1 MLIPRALPARA
12 HTFALETC
20 RDVLAKLEWEI
31 QGLDDE
37 QEMPALAFRPFNCA
51 VTAWHLADWI
61 WKALGPRRRTWGGD
75 EEAFRHA
82 CRDLCPALKHCWLI
96 ANASKHGGLD
106 LHKRKQIST
115 EIRSEKF
122 QPPWIGQAQVTA
134 LALSRLDR
142 RDGAV
147 LVERAA
153 GKSMADE
160 LLAQIVE
167 RTDGVPLFVEE
178 LTKTVL
184 ESGLL
189 REHEGR
195 WVLDGPLPALAIPA
209 TGDPGD
215 LAPSL
220 IARLDRLSAVKEVT

>member
-147 LVERAA
+147 LVSA
-153 GKSMADE
+153 
-160 LLAQIVE
+160 
-167 RTDGVPLFVEE
+167 P
-178 LTKTVL
+178 
-184 ESGLL
+184 
-189 REHEGR
+189 
-195 WVLDGPLPALAIPA
+195 PAKACP
-209 TGDPGD
+209 TNCWR
-215 LAPSL
+215 
-220 IARLDRLSAVKEVT
+220 RLLSAPTACRS